1 MLTEFARQALGQDA
15 KERIGKIIRVHPH
28 LYKADNCFRRAIGME
43 SAENQMSGQGRLYCD
58 LGSLRVP
65 HLTDHDH
72 IRIGA
77 KKGAERIGKIEADFR
92 MDLYL
97 AQAALGD
104 LYRVFSR
111 PDLADRRIDVSEG
124 RMEACG
130 LARAGRADTKDDAI
144 RFREDFP
151 EFDQIWT

>member
-1 MLTEFARQALGQDA
+1 MKG
-15 KERIGKIIRVHPH
+15 
-28 LYKADNCFRRAIGME
+28 
-43 SAENQMSGQGRLYCD
+43 AENQVSGQGCLYGD

-65 HLTDHDH
+65 HLPDHDH
-72 IRIGA
+72 IRVGA
-77 KKGAERIGKIEADFR
+77 KKGAERIGKIETDFR

-97 AQAALGD
+97 AQAVLGD

-111 PDLADRRIDVSEG
+111 PDLADRRIDVPEG

-130 LARAGRADTKDDAI
+130 LTRTGRADTKDDAV